1 MNLPTP
7 VISDNSRRII
17 GESEPMQ
24 VVLRQ
29 VAQVAPTKATVLI
42 TGETGV
48 GKDVIA
54 QAIHEGSP
62 RKDKPFKAVNC
73 GAFYKDLLQSE
84 LFGHEKGAFT
94 GATTQRRGV
103 FEQANGGTLFLDE
116 VAEMSPEV
124 QVKFLRVLETQ
135 EFTRLGG
142 ERNIK
147 VDVRIIAATNVN
159 LATSVNQK
167 KFRQDLYYRLN
178 LFRIQIPP
186 LRDRRED
193 IPLFVSAFV
202 SELSAEH
209 GKPITGITPESL
221 NYLQNADWYGNVR
234 ELKNAIETAIISATT
249 EELQLKDFPMDPEAQ
264 QVSLVPVQTAGTQL
278 APTPVVD
285 AITGETDLLDESG
298 GALQVVGTS
307 GSAIATENLA
317 IYKTILG
324 LILSAIRLLE
334 PAATANN
341 EMPFLIPD
349 ADTSWMQI
357 SDTDDAAAVL
367 RKALEVLSTI
377 ARALENRT
385 QDGVLPITAPVEQRD
400 GSQGREEYMP
410 VLDEEGVIGRV
421 GMTMAEIEQV
431 AIQKTLAEAGG
442 ELLNNP
448 NALALGPTPLTRAK
462 AKKIRL
468 YLKNVLYYITE
479 THIIGITC
487 LSKTPKKTGIQI
499 QTLSIVANTMLSGVR
514 SIDARF

>member
-7 VISDNSRRII
+7 VISDSSRRII

-54 QAIHEGSP
+54 QAIHENSP
-62 RKDKPFKAVNC
+62 RKNRPFKAVNC
-73 GAFYKDLLQSE
+73 GAFYQDLLQSE

-94 GATTQRRGV
+94 GATHQRRGV

-142 ERNIK
+142 EKNIK
-147 VDVRIIAATNVN
+147 VDVRIIAATNID
-159 LATSVNQK
+159 LAASVKQK

-209 GKPITGITPESL
+209 GKPITAITPEAL
-221 NYLQNADWYGNVR
+221 NYLQSADWYGNVR
-234 ELKNAIETAIISATT
+234 ELRNAIETAIISATT
-249 EELQLKDFPMDPEAQ
+249 EELQLKDFPMDPESQ

-278 APTPVVD
+278 VPTPIVD

-307 GSAIATENLA
+307 NNAIATENIA

-349 ADTSWMQI
+349 EDTSWMQI

-377 ARALENRT
+377 ARVFENRA
-385 QDGVLPITAPVEQRD
+385 QEGVLPIAAPVEQQ
-400 GSQGREEYMP
+400 GSSQGSDEYMP

-442 ELLNNP
+442 NKTE
-448 NALALGPTPLTRAK
+448 AAK
-462 AKKIRL
+462 IL
-468 YLKNVLYYITE
+468 DI
-479 THIIGITC
+479 
-487 LSKTPKKTGIQI
+487 
-499 QTLSIVANTMLSGVR
+499 GVR
-514 SIDARF
+514 TLHRKLDAYKQETNNGSD

>member
-1 MNLPTP
+1 MNFPTS

-54 QAIHEGSP
+54 QAIHESSP

-73 GAFYKDLLQSE
+73 GAFYQDLLQSE

-94 GATTQRRGV
+94 GATRQRRGV

-147 VDVRIIAATNVN
+147 VDVRIIAATNVD
-159 LATSVNQK
+159 LAASVRQK

-209 GKPITGITPESL
+209 GKPITGITPEAL

-234 ELKNAIETAIISATT
+234 ELRNAIETAIISATT
-249 EELQLKDFPMDPEAQ
+249 EELQFKDFPIDVESE
-264 QVSLVPVQTAGTQL
+264 QVSLVPVQTSGTQL
-278 APTPVVD
+278 APTQVVD
-285 AITGETDLLDESG
+285 AITGETDLLDESS

-307 GSAIATENLA
+307 NNAIATENLA

-341 EMPFLIPD
+341 EIPFLIPD
-349 ADTSWMQI
+349 EDTSWMQI
-357 SDTDDAAAVL
+357 NDTDDAAAVL
-367 RKALEVLSTI
+367 GKALEVLSTI
-377 ARALENRT
+377 ARALENRA
-385 QDGVLPITAPVEQRD
+385 QDGVLPITAPVERQGAD
-400 GSQGREEYMP
+400 GYMP

-442 ELLNNP
+442 NKTE
-448 NALALGPTPLTRAK
+448 AAK
-462 AKKIRL
+462 IL
-468 YLKNVLYYITE
+468 DI
-479 THIIGITC
+479 
-487 LSKTPKKTGIQI
+487 
-499 QTLSIVANTMLSGVR
+499 GVR
-514 SIDARF
+514 TLHRKLDAYRQETNNGSD

>member
-1 MNLPTP
+1 MDLPTP
-7 VISDNSRRII
+7 VISDSSQRII

-29 VAQVAPTKATVLI
+29 VVQVAPTKATVLI

-54 QAIHEGSP
+54 QAIHENSP

-103 FEQANGGTLFLDE
+103 FEQASGGTLFLDE

-124 QVKFLRVLETQ
+124 QVKFLRVLETR

-167 KFRQDLYYRLN
+167 KFRRDLYYRLN

-193 IPLFVSAFV
+193 IPLFISAFV

-209 GKPITGITPESL
+209 GKPITGITPEAL
-221 NYLQNADWYGNVR
+221 NYLQSADWYGNVR
-234 ELKNAIETAIISATT
+234 ELRNAIETAIISATT
-249 EELQLKDFPMDPEAQ
+249 EELQLRDFPMDPESQ
-264 QVSLVPVQTAGTQL
+264 QVSLVPVQTSGTQL
-278 APTPVVD
+278 VD
-285 AITGETDLLDESG
+285 ATADETDLLNVPSG
-298 GALQVVGTS
+298 SLQVVGTPND
-307 GSAIATENLA
+307 AIATENIA

-334 PAATANN
+334 PAATAGN

-349 ADTSWMQI
+349 EDTSWMQI

-367 RKALEVLSTI
+367 RKVLEVLSTI
-377 ARALENRT
+377 ARVLENRT
-385 QDGVLPITAPVEQRD
+385 QDGVLPIAAPVGQQG
-400 GSQGREEYMP
+400 GSQGQDAYVP

-431 AIQKTLAEAGG
+431 AIQKTLVEAGG
-442 ELLNNP
+442 NKTE
-448 NALALGPTPLTRAK
+448 AAK
-462 AKKIRL
+462 IL
-468 YLKNVLYYITE
+468 DI
-479 THIIGITC
+479 
-487 LSKTPKKTGIQI
+487 
-499 QTLSIVANTMLSGVR
+499 GVR
-514 SIDARF
+514 TLHRKLDAYRQETEDSDQE

>member
-17 GESEPMQ
+17 GESAPMQ

-29 VAQVAPTKATVLI
+29 VAQVAPTNATVLI

-62 RKDKPFKAVNC
+62 RKNRPFKAVNC
-73 GAFYKDLLQSE
+73 GAFYQDLLQSE

-94 GATTQRRGV
+94 GATNQRRGV
-103 FEQANGGTLFLDE
+103 FEQADAGTLFLDE

-147 VDVRIIAATNVN
+147 VNVRIIAATNVN
-159 LATSVNQK
+159 LATSVRQK

-193 IPLFVSAFV
+193 IPLFVSAFIP
-202 SELSAEH
+202 ELSAEH
-209 GKPITGITPESL
+209 GKPITGITSEAL
-221 NYLQNADWYGNVR
+221 DYLQNADWYGNVR
-234 ELKNAIETAIISATT
+234 ELRNAIESAIISATT

-264 QVSLVPVQTAGTQL
+264 QVSLVPVQTSGTQL
-278 APTPVVD
+278 VD
-285 AITGETDLLDESG
+285 ATPTETDLLDEPG
-298 GALQVVGTS
+298 GALQVVDTAAG
-307 GSAIATENLA
+307 AIATGNMVS

-341 EMPFLIPD
+341 EVPFLIPD
-349 ADTSWMQI
+349 EDTSWMQI
-357 SDTDDAAAVL
+357 SDTDDAAEVL
-367 RKALEVLSTI
+367 KKALEILSTI
-377 ARALENRT
+377 AKTLEYRAQE
-385 QDGVLPITAPVEQRD
+385 GVLPIAAPMEQRG
-400 GSQGREEYMP
+400 GSQGEYLP
-410 VLDEEGVIGRV
+410 VLDEEEVIGRV
-421 GMTMAEIEQV
+421 GMTMAEIERA
-431 AIQKTLAEAGG
+431 AIQKTLAEADGNKT
-442 ELLNNP
+442 E
-448 NALALGPTPLTRAK
+448 AAK
-462 AKKIRL
+462 IL
-468 YLKNVLYYITE
+468 DI
-479 THIIGITC
+479 
-487 LSKTPKKTGIQI
+487 
-499 QTLSIVANTMLSGVR
+499 GVR
-514 SIDARF
+514 TLHRKLDAYKQETNSGSD

>member
-17 GESEPMQ
+17 GESAPMQ

-29 VAQVAPTKATVLI
+29 VAQVAPTNATVLI

-62 RKDKPFKAVNC
+62 RKHKPFKAVNC
-73 GAFYKDLLQSE
+73 GAFYQDLLQSE

-94 GATTQRRGV
+94 GATNQRRGV
-103 FEQANGGTLFLDE
+103 FEQADGGTLFLDE

-142 ERNIK
+142 EKNIK
-147 VDVRIIAATNVN
+147 VNVRIIAATNVN
-159 LATSVNQK
+159 LATSVRQK

-193 IPLFVSAFV
+193 IPLFVSAFIP
-202 SELSAEH
+202 ELSAEH
-209 GKPITGITPESL
+209 GKPITGITSEAL
-221 NYLQNADWYGNVR
+221 NYLQNVDWYGNVR
-234 ELKNAIETAIISATT
+234 ELRNAIETAIISATT
-249 EELQLKDFPMDPEAQ
+249 EELQLKDFPMDPESQ
-264 QVSLVPVQTAGTQL
+264 QVSLVPVQTSGTQL
-278 APTPVVD
+278 APTQIVD
-285 AITGETDLLDESG
+285 ATTTETDLLDESG
-298 GALQVVGTS
+298 GTLQVVDTAAG
-307 GSAIATENLA
+307 AIATGNVA

-341 EMPFLIPD
+341 KVPFLIPD
-349 ADTSWMQI
+349 EDTSWMQI
-357 SDTDDAAAVL
+357 SDTDDAAEVL
-367 RKALEVLSTI
+367 KKALEILSTI
-377 ARALENRT
+377 AKTLEYRAQE
-385 QDGVLPITAPVEQRD
+385 GVLPIAAPVEQPD
-400 GSQGREEYMP
+400 GYLP

-421 GMTMAEIEQV
+421 GMTMAEIERA
-431 AIQKTLAEAGG
+431 AIQKTLAEADGNKT
-442 ELLNNP
+442 E
-448 NALALGPTPLTRAK
+448 AAK
-462 AKKIRL
+462 IL
-468 YLKNVLYYITE
+468 DI
-479 THIIGITC
+479 
-487 LSKTPKKTGIQI
+487 
-499 QTLSIVANTMLSGVR
+499 GVR
-514 SIDARF
+514 TLHRKLDAYRQETDNPSDHLNQE

>member
-1 MNLPTP
+1 MNLATP

-17 GESEPMQ
+17 GESAPMQ

-29 VAQVAPTKATVLI
+29 VAQVAPTNATVLI

-62 RKDKPFKAVNC
+62 RKHRPFKAVNC
-73 GAFYKDLLQSE
+73 GAFYQDLLQSE

-94 GATTQRRGV
+94 GATNQRRGV
-103 FEQANGGTLFLDE
+103 FEQADAGTLFLDE

-147 VDVRIIAATNVN
+147 VNVRIIAATNVN
-159 LATSVNQK
+159 LATSVREK

-193 IPLFVSAFV
+193 IPLFVSAFIP
-202 SELSAEH
+202 ELSAEH
-209 GKPITGITPESL
+209 GKPITGITSEAL

-234 ELKNAIETAIISATT
+234 ELRNAIETAIISATT
-249 EELQLKDFPMDPEAQ
+249 EELQLKDFPMDPESQ
-264 QVSLVPVQTAGTQL
+264 QVSLVPVQTSGTQL
-278 APTPVVD
+278 VD
-285 AITGETDLLDESG
+285 ATTIETDLLDEPG
-298 GALQVVGTS
+298 GALQVVDTAAGT
-307 GSAIATENLA
+307 IATGNIVS

-341 EMPFLIPD
+341 EVPFLIPD
-349 ADTSWMQI
+349 EDTSWMQI
-357 SDTDDAAAVL
+357 SDTDDAAEVL
-367 RKALEVLSTI
+367 KKALEILSTI
-377 ARALENRT
+377 AKTLEYRAQE
-385 QDGVLPITAPVEQRD
+385 GVLPIAAPMQQRD
-400 GSQGREEYMP
+400 GSQGEYLP
-410 VLDEEGVIGRV
+410 VLDEEEVIGRV
-421 GMTMAEIEQV
+421 GMTMAEIERA
-431 AIQKTLAEAGG
+431 AIQKTLAEADGNKT
-442 ELLNNP
+442 E
-448 NALALGPTPLTRAK
+448 AAK
-462 AKKIRL
+462 IL
-468 YLKNVLYYITE
+468 DI
-479 THIIGITC
+479 
-487 LSKTPKKTGIQI
+487 
-499 QTLSIVANTMLSGVR
+499 GVR
-514 SIDARF
+514 TLHRKLDAYKQEDNNNLDDSFNQE

>member
-1 MNLPTP
+1 MNLPKP
-7 VISDNSRRII
+7 VISNNSRRII
-17 GESEPMQ
+17 GESAPMQ

-54 QAIHEGSP
+54 QAIHESSP
-62 RKDKPFKAVNC
+62 RKDRPFKAVNC

-84 LFGHEKGAFT
+84 LFGHEKGSFT

-103 FEQANGGTLFLDE
+103 FEQADGGTLFLDE

-147 VDVRIIAATNVN
+147 VDVRIIAATNVD
-159 LATSVNQK
+159 LAASVKQK

-193 IPLFVSAFV
+193 IPFFVSAFI

-209 GKPITGITPESL
+209 GKPITGITSEAL
-221 NYLQNADWYGNVR
+221 NYLQNATWYGNVR
-234 ELKNAIETAIISATT
+234 ELKNAIETAIILTTT
-249 EELQLKDFPMDPEAQ
+249 EELQLKDFPMDAEPE
-264 QVSLVPVQTAGTQL
+264 QVSLLPVEAPGTQL
-278 APTPVVD
+278 APTRVVD
-285 AITGETDLLDESG
+285 TTDDDTELLDVTGE
-298 GALQVVGTS
+298 ALQVVDTTS
-307 GSAIATENLA
+307 SAIATENIA

-334 PAATANN
+334 PAAATSNE

-349 ADTSWMQI
+349 EDTSWMQI
-357 SDTDDAAAVL
+357 SETDDAAGVL
-367 RKALEVLSTI
+367 KKALEVLSTI
-377 ARALENRT
+377 AKVLENRAQEASLAT
-385 QDGVLPITAPVEQRD
+385 LARSQSSKVPIAAPVGQQG
-400 GSQGREEYMP
+400 GSQGEYLP
-410 VLDEEGVIGRV
+410 VLDEEKVIGRV
-421 GMTMAEIEQV
+421 GMTMTEIERA

-442 ELLNNP
+442 NKTE
-448 NALALGPTPLTRAK
+448 AAK
-462 AKKIRL
+462 IL
-468 YLKNVLYYITE
+468 DI
-479 THIIGITC
+479 
-487 LSKTPKKTGIQI
+487 
-499 QTLSIVANTMLSGVR
+499 GVR
-514 SIDARF
+514 TLHRKLDAYRQEASNIDDDSDHE

>member
-1 MNLPTP
+1 MNFPTP

-17 GESEPMQ
+17 GESAPME

-29 VAQVAPTKATVLI
+29 VSQVAPTHATVLI

-62 RKDKPFKAVNC
+62 RKTRPFKAVNC
-73 GAFYKDLLQSE
+73 GAFYQDLLQSE

-94 GATTQRRGV
+94 GATNQRRGV

-142 ERNIK
+142 EKNIK
-147 VDVRIIAATNVN
+147 VNVRIIAATNVN
-159 LATSVNQK
+159 LTTSVRQK

-193 IPLFVSAFV
+193 IPLFVSAFIP
-202 SELSAEH
+202 ELSAEH
-209 GKPITGITPESL
+209 GKPITGITSDAL

-234 ELKNAIETAIISATT
+234 ELRNAIETAIISATT
-249 EELQLKDFPMDPEAQ
+249 EELQLKDFPVDPESQ
-264 QVSLVPVQTAGTQL
+264 QVSLVPVQTSGTQL
-278 APTPVVD
+278 APTQIVD
-285 AITGETDLLDESG
+285 ATTTETDLLDESS
-298 GALQVVGTS
+298 GALQVVDIPAG
-307 GSAIATENLA
+307 AIATGNIA

-341 EMPFLIPD
+341 EVPFLIPD
-349 ADTSWMQI
+349 EDTSWMQI
-357 SDTDDAAAVL
+357 SDTDDAAEVL
-367 RKALEVLSTI
+367 KKALEILSTI
-377 ARALENRT
+377 AKTLEHRAQE
-385 QDGVLPITAPVEQRD
+385 GVLPIAAPVEQPD
-400 GSQGREEYMP
+400 GYLP
-410 VLDEEGVIGRV
+410 VLDEEAVIGRV
-421 GMTMAEIEQV
+421 GMTMAEIERA
-431 AIQKTLAEAGG
+431 AIQKTLAEADGNKT
-442 ELLNNP
+442 E
-448 NALALGPTPLTRAK
+448 AAK
-462 AKKIRL
+462 IL
-468 YLKNVLYYITE
+468 DI
-479 THIIGITC
+479 
-487 LSKTPKKTGIQI
+487 
-499 QTLSIVANTMLSGVR
+499 GVR
-514 SIDARF
+514 TLHRKLDAYKQDGDNPSDHLNQE

>member
-7 VISDNSRRII
+7 VISDSSRPII
-17 GESEPMQ
+17 GESAPMQ

-124 QVKFLRVLETQ
+124 QVKFLRVLEAR

-159 LATSVNQK
+159 LARSVNQK

-193 IPLFVSAFV
+193 IPLFVSEFV

-209 GKPITGITPESL
+209 GKPITGITPEAL

-234 ELKNAIETAIISATT
+234 ELRNAIETAIISATT
-249 EELQLKDFPMDPEAQ
+249 EELQLKDFPMDPESQ

-278 APTPVVD
+278 APTQVVD

-307 GSAIATENLA
+307 GGAIATENLA

-334 PAATANN
+334 PAATTNN

-349 ADTSWMQI
+349 EDTSWMQI

-385 QDGVLPITAPVEQRD
+385 QDGVLPIAAPIEQRD
-400 GSQGREEYMP
+400 GSQGREAYMP

-442 ELLNNP
+442 NKTE
-448 NALALGPTPLTRAK
+448 AAK
-462 AKKIRL
+462 IL
-468 YLKNVLYYITE
+468 DI
-479 THIIGITC
+479 
-487 LSKTPKKTGIQI
+487 
-499 QTLSIVANTMLSGVR
+499 GVR
-514 SIDARF
+514 TLHRKLDAYKQEDDNPSDHLNQE

>member
-17 GESEPMQ
+17 GESAPMQ

-29 VAQVAPTKATVLI
+29 VAQVAPTHATVLI

-62 RKDKPFKAVNC
+62 RKNRPFKAVNC
-73 GAFYKDLLQSE
+73 GAFYQDLLQSE

-94 GATTQRRGV
+94 GATNQRRGV
-103 FEQANGGTLFLDE
+103 FEQADGGTLFLDE

-147 VDVRIIAATNVN
+147 VNVRIIAATNVN
-159 LATSVNQK
+159 LVTSVRQK

-193 IPLFVSAFV
+193 IPLFVSAFIP
-202 SELSAEH
+202 ELSAEH
-209 GKPITGITPESL
+209 GKPITGITSEAL
-221 NYLQNADWYGNVR
+221 TYLQNADWYGNVR
-234 ELKNAIETAIISATT
+234 ELRNAIETAIISATT
-249 EELQLKDFPMDPEAQ
+249 EELQLKDFPMDPESQ
-264 QVSLVPVQTAGTQL
+264 QVSLVPVQTSGTQL
-278 APTPVVD
+278 APTQIVD
-285 AITGETDLLDESG
+285 ATTTETDLLDESG
-298 GALQVVGTS
+298 GTLQVVDTAAG
-307 GSAIATENLA
+307 AIATGNIA

-341 EMPFLIPD
+341 EVPFLIPD
-349 ADTSWMQI
+349 EDTSWMQI
-357 SDTDDAAAVL
+357 SDTDDAAEVL
-367 RKALEVLSTI
+367 KKALEILSTI
-377 ARALENRT
+377 AKTLEYRAQE
-385 QDGVLPITAPVEQRD
+385 GVLPIAAPVEQPD
-400 GSQGREEYMP
+400 GYLP
-410 VLDEEGVIGRV
+410 VLDQEGVIGRV
-421 GMTMAEIEQV
+421 GMTMAEIERA
-431 AIQKTLAEAGG
+431 AIQKTLAEADGNKT
-442 ELLNNP
+442 E
-448 NALALGPTPLTRAK
+448 AAK
-462 AKKIRL
+462 IL
-468 YLKNVLYYITE
+468 DI
-479 THIIGITC
+479 
-487 LSKTPKKTGIQI
+487 
-499 QTLSIVANTMLSGVR
+499 GVR
-514 SIDARF
+514 TLHRKLDAYKQETDNNSDNSFNQE